1 MSVIVANNIHG
12 KMITII
18 AVGELR
24 QVSRMDR
31 DELYEIRDECSIYGD
46 DYYFDKE
53 TGEYE
58 SACEDCWVTK
68 AREEE

>member
-1 MSVIVANNIHG
+1 
-12 KMITII
+12 MIN
-18 AVGELR
+18 L
-24 QVSRMDR
+24 
-31 DELYEIRDECSIYGD
+31 DELDEICDECSIYGD

-53 TGEYE
+53 TGECE

>member
-1 MSVIVANNIHG
+1 
-12 KMITII
+12 MIN
-18 AVGELR
+18 L
-24 QVSRMDR
+24 
-31 DELYEIRDECSIYGD
+31 DELYEICYECTGYGD

-53 TGEYE
+53 TGECE